1 MFLVGKPYKCN
12 YCGRSYKQRTS
23 LEEHKERCHSYLQGI
38 GLDPTTNTVSYTGK
52 RVHDQ

>member
-1 MFLVGKPYKCN
+1 MSPLLVGKPHKCN

-38 GLDPTTNTVSYTGK
+38 GLDPTTNTGPYTGK
-52 RVHDQ
+52 